1 MSISAVA
8 CACWDFLAFTRAIA
22 AATAALRGSVSTS
35 AWASAGVSI
44 SAVACACWAF
54 LAFTRAIAAAT
65 AALRGSVSTSAGVS
79 AGVSTFAVA
88 CACWDFL
95 AFTRAIAAA
104 TVALRGSLS
113 ASAVVWVFC
122 GTCCANLAA
131 CFARA
136 SSLRFLRAAIA
147 AALSGCSPAL
157 TAIILPMLCFS
168 FTRESADC
176 TSFCWWSSSLT
187 AARWCLTSRSSFS
200 RSIRIFFASKRA
212 LASAARLAS
221 ASISRISA
229 FSWR

>member
-1 MSISAVA
+1 MSTFAVA
-8 CACWDFLAFTRAIA
+8 C
-22 AATAALRGSVSTS
+22 V
-35 AWASAGVSI
+35 
-44 SAVACACWAF
+44 CWAF

-88 CACWDFL
+88 CTCWAFL
-95 AFTRAIAAA
+95 AFTRANAAA
-104 TVALRGSLS
+104 TAALRGSLS

-176 TSFCWWSSSLT
+176 TSFCW
-187 AARWCLTSRSSFS
+187 
-200 RSIRIFFASKRA
+200 
-212 LASAARLAS
+212 
-221 ASISRISA
+221 
-229 FSWR
+229 